1 MKIKHCF
8 FILISF
14 FALAMPATGFAQT
27 AAEKQVADAVDTL
40 YKAVVDANKITLSKL
55 TAPQLS
61 FGHSSGKV
69 EDKAAFIEALTS
81 GASDFTSIKTS
92 NQTITIAKDVAIV
105 RHILNGEILDGGK
118 PGTVKLGI
126 LLIWKKQQKQ
136 WILLARQ
143 AYKVP

>member
-1 MKIKHCF
+1 MKSKRF
-8 FILISF
+8 VLIVIFSWISIIS
-14 FALAMPATGFAQT
+14 ASAQT
-27 AAEKQVADAVDTL
+27 PAEKQVAAAVDTL
-40 YKAVVDANKITLSKL
+40 YKAMVDANKATLNKL
-55 TAPQLS
+55 TAAELS

-69 EDKAAFIEALTS
+69 EDKAAFIDALVS
-81 GASDFTSIKTS
+81 GKSDFTSITTGS
-92 NQTITIAKDVAIV
+92 QTITIANDVAIV

-126 LLIWKKQQKQ
+126 LLVWKKQQKQ

>member
-1 MKIKHCF
+1 MKLKRFVLVAIF
-8 FILISF
+8 SWITIITAS
-14 FALAMPATGFAQT
+14 AQT
-27 AAEKQVADAVDTL
+27 PAEKQVAAAVDTL
-40 YKAVVDANKITLSKL
+40 YKAMVDANKITLSKL
-55 TAPQLS
+55 TAAELS

-69 EDKAAFIEALTS
+69 EDKAAFVDALVS
-81 GASDFTSIKTS
+81 GKSDFTNIATS
-92 NQTITIAKDVAIV
+92 NQTITIAGDVAIV

-126 LLIWKKQQKQ
+126 LLVWKKQQKH